1 MNPMTQ
7 EIIGQILGIIAT
19 IITFLSYQMN
29 TKRTLLMAATA
40 ATLCTC
46 LSYLFL
52 GASSG
57 FVLNVVCLVRNV
69 AFYFQDEKSKFNF
82 ISACIL
88 ALIMVVLGAFSW
100 QGPVSLL
107 IIFALA
113 ANTIFMS
120 FGNPQLLRKSILL
133 TSNCVLIYNVFVFSI
148 GGITNEGISIVSS
161 VIGIIRFRKEKTSP
175 VTENTK

>member
-29 TKRTLLMAATA
+29 TKKTLLIAATA

-57 FVLNVVCLVRNV
+57 FALNVVCLIRNV
-69 AFYFQDEKSKFNF
+69 AFYFQDEKSKFNYV
-82 ISACIL
+82 SASIL
-88 ALIMVVLGAFSW
+88 ALVMVVLGAFSW

-133 TSNCVLIYNVFVFSI
+133 TSTCVLIYNVFVFSI
-148 GGITNEGISIVSS
+148 GGIANEGISIISS
-161 VIGIIRFRKEKTSP
+161 VIGIIRFRKEKNN
-175 VTENTK
+175 NTVKFTT